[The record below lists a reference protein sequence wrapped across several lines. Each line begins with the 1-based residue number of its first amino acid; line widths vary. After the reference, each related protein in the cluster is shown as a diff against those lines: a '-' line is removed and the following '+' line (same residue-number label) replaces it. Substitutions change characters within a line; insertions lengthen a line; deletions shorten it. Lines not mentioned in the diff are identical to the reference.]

1 MRHLIALLVLLSP
14 VLHAAGIPGR
24 PLMPEFTTKAEAHWF
39 NSKPLKRTDL
49 AGKVVL
55 LDVWT
60 FDCWNCYR
68 SFPWLKSLEKKFAG
82 QDFAV
87 VGIHS
92 PEFPR
97 EKTPD
102 KVAAKIEEFG
112 LEHPVMMDNDFR
124 YWRALNNRYWPAFY
138 LVDRQGR
145 LRYLHVGETHEG
157 DWRATAIE
165 RQIEELLAEVPGKD

>member
-1 MRHLIALLVLLSP
+1 MPYPIALPILVSPLLR
-14 VLHAAGIPGR
+14 AAGIAGR
-24 PLMPEFTTKAEAHWF
+24 PLMPEFTTTAEGHWF
-39 NSKPLKRTDL
+39 NSQPLERADL

-55 LDVWT
+55 IDVWT

-82 QDFAV
+82 QDFTV

-92 PEFPR
+92 PEFAQ
-97 EKTPD
+97 EKKPE
-102 KVAAKIEEFG
+102 KVAAKIKRFG

-145 LRYLHVGETHEG
+145 LRYLHVGETHAG
-157 DWRATAIE
+157 DRRASAIA
-165 RQIEELLAEVPGKD
+165 RQVEELLAEVSGKE